1 MAKLDIDA
9 DKIKVVGEDLKIIAN
24 DYNKLIT
31 DLYNKISQIE
41 QSGIWASE
49 SGSGSAKKFVSD
61 VRKDQPSALALGS
74 DMKNLGNKIISY
86 ANNINVISDSKL

>member
-9 DKIKVVGEDLKIIAN
+9 DKIKVAGEDVKAIAN
-24 DYNKLIT
+24 DYNKIIT
-31 DLYNKISQIE
+31 DLYNKISRIE
-41 QSGIWASE
+41 QSGIWVSE
-49 SGSGSAKKFVSD
+49 SGNGAAKKFINNVM
-61 VRKDQPSALALGS
+61 KDQVPALALGT